1 MIREATPADREALAR
16 IARASF
22 DRLYAF
28 FALRGLGRADTILVA
43 EDDGVAV
50 GFLEGLVF
58 DGAPRI
64 GYVYFV
70 AVDPAR
76 RGRGAGRALVAD
88 ALDRFR
94 AARTTR
100 VFAAVPEDNGASRRL
115 FESLGFQET
124 PRSALRRWYGWRGI
138 AVQMRMVLAPHEV
151 LMARTFADLPPAS
164 AQDLSGPS

>member
-28 FALRGLGRADTILVA
+28 FAVRGLGRADPLLVA
-43 EDDGVAV
+43 EDGGAVV
-50 GFLEGLVF
+50 GFLEALIF

-70 AVDPAR
+70 AVDPAL
-76 RGRGAGRALVAD
+76 RGRGTGRALVD
-88 ALDRFR
+88 GALDRFR

-100 VFAAVPEDNGASRRL
+100 VFAAVPEDNDASRRL
-115 FESLGFQET
+115 FESRGFEEI

-138 AVQMRMVLAPHEV
+138 AIQMRMVLAPHEV
-151 LMARTFADLPPAS
+151 LLARTFADLPPAS